1 MLSVIGLIHLHAVV
15 IDHAVAGDRAAT
27 GIDEQDCGFHAI
39 QILQFLN
46 TCTAAIEIHI
56 VVTANR
62 LQIGKVGD
70 DRGLL
75 TAEGQVDEVFQ
86 LEQLQLACHG
96 LELRGLANIE
106 ALQPLCQ
113 IVQLIQIDTEVLRDF
128 QDRVETVDCHHF
140 AILFERVADL
150 QCFDHL
156 DALVILLF
164 GDGERNCCNAVF
176 GVVSIAYYRF

>member
-1 MLSVIGLIHLHAVV
+1 MIAVIGLIHLHAVV
-15 IDHAVAGDRAAT
+15 IDYAVAGDRSSAAV
-27 GIDEQDCGFHAI
+27 DEQDRGFRTV
-39 QILQFLN
+39 QILQLLN
-46 TCTAAIEIHI
+46 TGSTAVEIH
-56 VVTANR
+56 VMLTTDL
-62 LQIGKVGD
+62 LQIGEVRD
-70 DRGLL
+70 DRCLL

-86 LEQLQLACHG
+86 LKQLQLACHG